1 MNELKPCPFCGSKN
15 VIITNWGLWRCWC
28 QECLAKTSDELQ
40 KRDAIKAWN
49 RRTEKMKFALKND
62 DGIELHLNL
71 EERKLL
77 FNALRHYSAYG
88 KNDSYIMEQ
97 MGNIC
102 EIMNVLDY
110 PDFSKE

>member
-1 MNELKPCPFCGSKN
+1 
-15 VIITNWGLWRCWC
+15 
-28 QECLAKTSDELQ
+28 
-40 KRDAIKAWN
+40 
-49 RRTEKMKFALKND
+49 MKFALKND

-71 EERKLL
+71 EERELL
-77 FNALRHYSAYG
+77 FNALRHYTVYG

-110 PDFSKE
+110 PDFGKE